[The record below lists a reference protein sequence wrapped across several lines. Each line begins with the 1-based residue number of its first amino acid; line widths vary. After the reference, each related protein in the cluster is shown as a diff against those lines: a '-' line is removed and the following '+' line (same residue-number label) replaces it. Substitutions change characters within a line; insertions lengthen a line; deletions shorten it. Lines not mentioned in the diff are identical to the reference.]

1 MDKPSEEESA
11 MQSLQSDEEKLQK
24 IVDSIVKKA
33 EFLLQL
39 IPAKYWS
46 KGHQADEQRPM
57 LFI

>member
-1 MDKPSEEESA
+1 